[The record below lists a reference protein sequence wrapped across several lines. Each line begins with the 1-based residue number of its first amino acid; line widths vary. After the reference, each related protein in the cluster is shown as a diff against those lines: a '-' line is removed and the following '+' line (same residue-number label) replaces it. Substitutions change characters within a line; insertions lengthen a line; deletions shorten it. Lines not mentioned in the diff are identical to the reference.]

1 VAPAETTEPGYALRG
16 VCLLG
21 VLLAA
26 RAAVLVG
33 RPVPASVWSL
43 FAYIWQDVLVSLLF
57 IAVDARLKRP
67 RVGWSLYA
75 ALVLYIAINVPVA
88 RVLSSPLTW
97 TMIRAARGPLADAV
111 LHYVTFTNL
120 IALAMPLVTAACLPR
135 LLVGRRIR
143 MNAATAGAAVLLVA
157 IGPFATTRLETGG
170 LHRNA
175 FGALVETSI
184 TRVAAKDA
192 VHDWRVTLAADEHGI
207 TGATDEHG
215 ITRIVSTGDLTSFR
229 GSMRGRNVVLVALES
244 TGASHLGLYGSEP
257 DPAPNLTA
265 LARQSIVFDR
275 AYSVYPESIKGLFA
289 TLCSRYPAFDTAPE
303 VYADVPC
310 APLAATMKAAGYRTA
325 LFHSGRFMYLG
336 MMSVID
342 RRGFD
347 VMEDAGAIGGRVD
360 SSFGVDDASTVARV
374 LQWIDTVDRRTP
386 FFVTYLPTSGHN
398 PYVTTVPGPF
408 RSDQDFWRYMNALH
422 ESDAAFGALVNGLDR
437 RHLLENTL
445 FVVFGDHGEAFGEHP
460 GNFAHTLFIH
470 EENVRI
476 PLVFAAAGAVDKP
489 VRESRIASVIDIAP
503 TVLDLL
509 GLPPQSLHQGASLL
523 PAESRM
529 ALFYTDYSIGWLG
542 LADGCWKY
550 LYEIDSRRSRL
561 FDVCADP
568 GEVRDRAEAHA
579 DRVTAYRERVTA
591 WAAAQRDLVLRRQ
604 LPIVSNH

>member
-1 VAPAETTEPGYALRG
+1 VAATETAESGHALRG

-21 VLLAA
+21 VLLTA

-33 RPVPASVWSL
+33 RPLPLSLWSF
-43 FAYIWQDVLVSLLF
+43 FAYLWQDVLVALLF
-57 IAVDARLKRP
+57 IALDQRLKRP
-67 RVGWSLYA
+67 RVIWSLYA
-75 ALVLYIAINVPVA
+75 ALVVYIAINVPVT

-97 TMIRAARGPLADAV
+97 TMIRAARGPLADAL

-120 IALAMPLVTAACLPR
+120 IALAMPLAAAMWLPR
-135 LLVGRRIR
+135 LLARRTIR
-143 MNAATAGAAVLLVA
+143 MTAGGAAAAALLVA
-157 IGPFATTRLETGG
+157 IGPFATARLETGG

-175 FGALVETSI
+175 IGALVETSVP
-184 TRVAAKDA
+184 RVAAKDA
-192 VHDWRVTLAADEHGI
+192 FDDWRTSP
-207 TGATDEHG
+207 ATDEHG
-215 ITRIVSTGDLTSFR
+215 ITRMGPHPGSRIPDRGYLRDLTSFR
-229 GSMRGRNVVLVALES
+229 GAMRGRNVVLVALES
-244 TGASHLGLYGSEP
+244 TGARHLGLYGSVP

-265 LARQSIVFDR
+265 LAAQSLVFER
-275 AYSVYPESIKGLFA
+275 AYAVYPESIKGLFA

-303 VYADVPC
+303 LYADVPC
-310 APLAATMKAAGYRTA
+310 ASLAATLKAAGYRTA

-360 SSFGVDDASTVARV
+360 SSFGVDDASTVSRV
-374 LQWIDTVDRRTP
+374 LQWIDTTDRRTP

-398 PYVTTVPGPF
+398 PYVTTAPGPF
-408 RSDQDFWRYMNALH
+408 RSDQDFWRYMNAVH
-422 ESDAAFGALVNGLDR
+422 ESDAAFGALVDGLGR
-437 RHLLENTL
+437 RHLLDNTL

-476 PLVFAAAGAVDKP
+476 PLVIAAPGAMEDQFRVP
-489 VRESRIASVIDIAP
+489 RIASVIDIAP

-509 GLPPQSLHQGASLL
+509 GLSPQPLHQGASLL

-568 GEVRDRAEAHA
+568 GETTDRALEHS
-579 DRVTAYRERVTA
+579 DRVNAYRDRVTA
-591 WAAAQRDLVLRRQ
+591 WAGAQKDLIDRR
-604 LPIVSNH
+604 H

>member
-1 VAPAETTEPGYALRG
+1 MPP
-16 VCLLG
+16 
-21 VLLAA
+21 
-26 RAAVLVG
+26 
-33 RPVPASVWSL
+33 SVWFL
-43 FAYIWQDVLVSLLF
+43 VAYIWQDVLVALLF
-57 IAVDARLKRP
+57 IALDARLKRP

-75 ALVLYIAINVPVA
+75 ALVIYIAVNVPVT

-111 LHYVTFTNL
+111 THYVTFTNL
-120 IALAMPLVTAACLPR
+120 IGLALPLVAAVWLPR
-135 LLVGRRIR
+135 LLMRASIR
-143 MNAATAGAAVLLVA
+143 MNSTAAGAAVLLVA
-157 IGPFATTRLETGG
+157 LGPFATARLETGG

-175 FGALVETSI
+175 IGALVETSV

-192 VHDWRVTLAADEHGI
+192 FDDWRTTPATEEHGK
-207 TGATDEHG
+207 TGATEEHG
-215 ITRIVSTGDLTSFR
+215 LTRKGAPDSESRTSDPGSRLDLR
-229 GSMRGRNVVLVALES
+229 PLGGSMRGRNVVLVALES
-244 TGASHLGLYGSEP
+244 TGARHLGLYGSVP

-265 LARQSIVFDR
+265 LATQSIVFER

-303 VYADVPC
+303 IYADVPC
-310 APLAATMKAAGYRTA
+310 ASLAATVKTAGYRTA

-336 MMSVID
+336 MTSVID

-347 VMEDAGAIGGRVD
+347 VMEDAGAIGGRID
-360 SSFGVDDASTVARV
+360 SSFGVDDASTVSRV
-374 LQWIDTVDRRTP
+374 LQWIDTVDPGTP

-398 PYVTTVPGPF
+398 PYMTTTPGPF

-422 ESDAAFGALVNGLDR
+422 ESDAAFGALVEGLR
-437 RHLLENTL
+437 QRHLLDNTL

-476 PLVFAAAGAVDKP
+476 PLVIAAPGAIEQPLRVP
-489 VRESRIASVIDIAP
+489 RIASVIDIAP

-509 GLPPQSLHQGASLL
+509 GLPSQPLHQGASLL
-523 PAESRM
+523 PPESRM

-568 GEVRDRAEAHA
+568 GETTDRSAEHNDRVAAYRDR
-579 DRVTAYRERVTA
+579 VMT
-591 WAAAQRDLVLRRQ
+591 WAAAQRNLVERRATPDLQHSRAESYRRSD
-604 LPIVSNH
+604 VEDSKTRSTRR

>member
-1 VAPAETTEPGYALRG
+1 VASAKTVESGHTLRG

-21 VLLAA
+21 VLLTAHAA
-26 RAAVLVG
+26 ILTG
-33 RPVPASVWSL
+33 RPVPPSAWSL
-43 FAYIWQDVLVSLLF
+43 VAFIWQDVLVALLF
-57 IAVDARLKRP
+57 IAFDARLKRP
-67 RVGWSLYA
+67 RVAWSLYA
-75 ALVLYIAINVPVA
+75 ALVIYIAVNVPVT

-97 TMIRAARGPLADAV
+97 TMMRAARGPLGDAV
-111 LHYVTFTNL
+111 LHYATVTNL
-120 IALAMPLVTAACLPR
+120 IGLAIPLVAAVWLPR
-135 LLVGRRIR
+135 ALGGRGIH
-143 MNAATAGAAVLLVA
+143 MNMASAGAAIMVVA
-157 IGPFATTRLETGG
+157 IGPVATARLETGG

-175 FGALVETSI
+175 IGALVETSI

-192 VHDWRVTLAADEHGI
+192 LDDWRTPPLEVADLGS
-207 TGATDEHG
+207 
-215 ITRIVSTGDLTSFR
+215 RIPDPGSRLDLTSFR

-244 TGASHLGLYGSEP
+244 TGARHLGLYGSVP

-265 LARQSIVFDR
+265 LATQSIIFER

-289 TLCSRYPAFDTAPE
+289 TLCSRYPAFDTAPDI
-303 VYADVPC
+303 YADVPC
-310 APLAATMKAAGYRTA
+310 ASLPATVRAAGYRTA

-342 RRGFD
+342 GRGFD

-360 SSFGVDDASTVARV
+360 SSFGVDDASTVSRV
-374 LQWIDTVDRRTP
+374 LHWIDKVNRRTP

-398 PYVTTVPGPF
+398 PYVTTTPGPF
-408 RSDQDFWRYMNALH
+408 RSDQDFWRYMNAVH
-422 ESDAAFGALVNGLDR
+422 ESDAAFGALVEGLR
-437 RHLLENTL
+437 QRHLLDNTL
-445 FVVFGDHGEAFGEHP
+445 VVIFGDHGEAFGEHP

-476 PLVFAAAGAVDKP
+476 PLVIAAPGAIEKP
-489 VRESRIASVIDIAP
+489 VRVPRIASVIDIAP

-509 GLPPQSLHQGASLL
+509 GLPAQSLHQGASLL
-523 PAESRM
+523 PSESRM

-568 GEVRDRAEAHA
+568 GERTDRAMDHSA
-579 DRVTAYRERVTA
+579 RVIAYRERAIA
-591 WAAAQRDLVLRRQ
+591 WAGAQKDLIEKR
-604 LPIVSNH
+604 H